1 MNKFKYLKISKTK
14 KIRYLTNYFRKN
26 LYIVFLHGFMS
37 DIEGEKPKTF
47 FKYAKKNKL
56 GFLALEYSGH
66 GKSTGKFINGNISKW
81 SKEIKITIQK
91 IIKKNSFILVGSS
104 MGAWLSLNQFKDFK
118 KQIKGFLGIGSAPEF
133 LENLMWKKFTKKMK
147 NETIKKGIYNL
158 KHGNYEY
165 PITHQ
170 LIKDGRKNKVLNKK
184 IKLKINV
191 TMVHGSKDE
200 VVPVKYSRKV
210 LRMFT
215 KAKKKLVIL
224 KNGDHSL
231 STKNRLKKITVEL
244 NKIISNI
251 T

>member
-1 MNKFKYLKISKTK
+1 MNKFKYLKISNTK
-14 KIRYLTNYFRKN
+14 KIRYLSNYYRKN

-66 GKSTGKFINGNISKW
+66 GKSSGQFINGNISKW
-81 SKEIKITIQK
+81 SREVKITIKK
-91 IIKKNSFILVGSS
+91 IIKKNNFILVGSS
-104 MGAWLSLNQFKDFK
+104 MGAWISLNQFKDFK

-133 LENLMWKKFTKKMK
+133 LETLMWKKFTKKIK
-147 NETIKKGIYNL
+147 KETIKNGIYNL
-158 KHGNYEY
+158 KHGDYEY
-165 PITHQ
+165 PITYQ
-170 LIKDGRKNKVLNKK
+170 LIRDGRKNKILNKK
-184 IKLKINV
+184 IDSKISV

-200 VVPVKYSRKV
+200 VVPINYSRKV
-210 LRMFT
+210 LKIFT
-215 KAKKKLVIL
+215 QAQKKLIII

-231 STKNRLKKITVEL
+231 SSKLRLKKINVEL
-244 NKIISNI
+244 NKIIFNI